1 MLYASIDAGSNTF
14 RMLVGTFQCN
24 GLSRLYL
31 DRAVTRLAEGISET
45 GRLREE
51 NIKKSLSVLKDFSR
65 SIKRYG
71 VTHVKA
77 VGTSALRE
85 AENSKEF
92 IEMVFQETGIP
103 IEIISGEEEAEL
115 TAKGVMLGLKKVTAV
130 KCVGPLLI
138 IDIGGGSTEWII
150 HGRDEGH
157 RSCRGSISVGVV
169 NLCERFM
176 KTDPPSHDDIS
187 ALNREI
193 DLSLRGVGAL
203 YPATPFLGCP
213 HDISITNL
221 IGTGGTITTLA
232 AIDLGLEGYNPER
245 IHGHTLSLAR
255 LYNLRDRLTSLP
267 FKERQAI
274 LGLEPER
281 ADLIIPGILLTIRIM
296 EVSGLSEIMV
306 SDYGLLEG
314 IMITMMAGR

>member
-1 MLYASIDAGSNTF
+1 MPYASIDAGSNTI
-14 RMLVGTFQCN
+14 RMLVGALQCD

-31 DRAVTRLAEGISET
+31 DRAVTRLAEGVRET
-45 GRLREE
+45 GRLRED
-51 NIKKSLSVLKDFSR
+51 NMRRSLSVLREFSR
-65 SIKRYG
+65 KIERYG
-71 VTHVKA
+71 VTGVKA

-85 AENSKEF
+85 AENSREF
-92 IEMVFQETGIP
+92 IEVVLRDTGIR
-103 IEIISGEEEAEL
+103 IEIISGDEEAKL

-130 KCVGPLLI
+130 KFVDPLLI

-150 HGRDEGH
+150 QQIGGPSH
-157 RSCRGSISVGVV
+157 GSISAGVV

-193 DLSLRGVGAL
+193 DLSLERGMLRQG
-203 YPATPFLGCP
+203 TPGQVQ
-213 HDISITNL
+213 HDISITGL

-245 IHGHTLSLAR
+245 LHGHTISLER
-255 LYNLRDRLTSLP
+255 LYNIRDRLISLP

-274 LGLEPER
+274 PGLEPER

-296 EVSGLSEIMV
+296 EVAGLSEIMV

-314 IMITMMAGR
+314 IMITMLSRR